1 MPITYTPIQTQIGD
15 GSASTI
21 TFSSI
26 PSTYTDLILVAN
38 VFTTA
43 NANQVLR
50 VNGDSTSGLYSTT
63 YLTGNGT
70 VGSSGRYT
78 AQNALTIQ
86 SNIYATTTIPAFHIM
101 QFNDYANTN
110 KYKTVA
116 TRAGKADQGT
126 EAFVGLWRNTNAIT
140 SISISGGTFTTNAAF
155 TLYGIKAA

>member
-70 VGSSGRYT
+70 VASSGRYT
-78 AQNALTIQ
+78 AGNAFVIQ
-86 SNIYATTTIPAFHIM
+86 TNIYATTTIPAFHII

-110 KYKTVA
+110 KFKTVA
-116 TRAGKADQGT
+116 TRAGKVDQAT

-140 SISISGGTFTTNAAF
+140 SISISGGTFTTNAEF